1 MNSFFSVIIPTYN
14 RELTIEKSLGSL
26 INQIFIDFE
35 VIVVDNN
42 STDKT
47 VSLVESIKDPRVK
60 LLINKKN
67 YERCFSRNRGI
78 ANAKGKYILF
88 LDSDDFFE
96 KYHLQNWF
104 EYISQNDIKENF
116 LICNK
121 KTYKSNV
128 LQRESISLPKDIYH
142 FLVTTPVLPGQ
153 VCIHNKLL
161 KKNQFNTRYL
171 IFEDTAL
178 WLQLS
183 TITEPIFIDFD
194 SFVYIIHDSN
204 SVDWKINNFGVT
216 RLKSIK
222 NFFNDNK
229 HFINLISKK
238 KYNYLLSNT
247 YFTIS
252 KFFIHKNNY
261 FKSIYFIF
269 KSLFFYPSSYQVKH
283 RFLILIKLIFFKNIN
298 EYKN

>member
-26 INQIFIDFE
+26 MNQTFVDFE

-47 VSLVESIKDPRVK
+47 VSIVESIKDPRVK

-78 ANAKGKYILF
+78 ANANGMYILF

-104 EYISQNDIKENF
+104 EYISKNDIKENF

-121 KTYKSNV
+121 KTFKSNV

-142 FLVTTPVLPGQ
+142 FLITTPVLPGQ
-153 VCIHNKLL
+153 VCIHRNLL
-161 KKNQFNTRYL
+161 ENYQFNSRYL

-178 WLQLS
+178 WLQLAR
-183 TITEPIFIDFD
+183 ITDPIFVHFN
-194 SFVYIIHDSN
+194 SFVYVIHDCN

-216 RLKSIK
+216 RLESIK
-222 NFFNDNK
+222 NFFNDNEL
-229 HFINLISKK
+229 FIKLISRK

-247 YFTIS
+247 YFTIA
-252 KFFIHKNNY
+252 KFFIHKNNDL
-261 FKSIYFIF
+261 KSIYFVF
-269 KSLFFYPSSYQVKH
+269 KSLFSYPSTYQLKH
-283 RFLILIKLIFFKNIN
+283 RFLIFIKLIVFIPIN